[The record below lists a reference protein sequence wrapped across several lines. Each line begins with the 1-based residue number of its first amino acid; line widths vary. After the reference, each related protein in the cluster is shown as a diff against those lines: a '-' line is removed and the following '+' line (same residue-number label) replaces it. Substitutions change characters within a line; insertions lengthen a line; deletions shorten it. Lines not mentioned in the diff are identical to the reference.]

1 MFDIDDQRLAPRLS
15 RHDREMVGIAG
26 AADLDRI
33 EADEPRRADA
43 RPEAEIARVAAAD
56 AVVEQRFGRFEV
68 EAAVAIV
75 PGGALAEHDPR
86 IAAPGRKAVDRKT
99 VVVGKDVS
107 VGVES

>member
-68 EAAVAIV
+68 EAAVRS
-75 PGGALAEHDPR
+75 EER
-86 IAAPGRKAVDRKT
+86 R
-99 VVVGKDVS
+99 VGKEGVS
-107 VGVES
+107 QVRSRWSPVHKKKKK